1 MMFAIDQPYT
11 VALIASVIISLSMA
25 VAVLLLKR
33 NLGVHAF
40 ALLKAAIGLWALASL
55 FEVCSLHIQTKVCA
69 YSLKYLFIVM
79 VPIAWFIFGL
89 YYSNRLRELKRT
101 QIVLLAIIPAIT
113 VFMVITNRHHHWM
126 FTSLEVVET
135 NTYLFVVRQF
145 GPWFWIHAGYS
156 YVLLFLGFFFMAKHL
171 IDSPSHYRWQVA
183 TLLVGGLTPWVANMV
198 FTFKLMPYPYLDLTP
213 FAFTISGL
221 AFMIGMLRF
230 QLLDVVPIAQDV
242 VIENI
247 DDSIIVLDNKYRIL
261 NLNPG
266 AKRLADTHQLKIIGT
281 RAEKV
286 FSWWA
291 KLGLDNDK
299 IAGTELPILDIYID
313 NRQRLLR
320 PKKLPL
326 YCHNRIAGLLVTL
339 HDVTDTL
346 LAKEALCTSEA
357 RFRSLSENAPVIIFA
372 LEPSGAISYLNPAF
386 EKILGYQRQK
396 ILGRLFTDLVSNTN
410 RKACLQTFDQLVR
423 TENTVA
429 ELNITFHHKAGTKR
443 IFNTSVAANF
453 DARGNFTGIIGM
465 AKDITEEHELQHR
478 LFQSQKMEAIGTL
491 AGGIAHD
498 FNNLLMGM
506 QANLSLM
513 HLDKNI
519 TPALNDKLTRVE
531 DQIKSGA
538 NLTRQLLGYARKG
551 KYVVTTV
558 RLNRLIE
565 ETLTVVQRTNKA
577 IRIQNLLCDDPV
589 LIKADKGQIELVLL
603 NLFVNAVDA
612 MPHGGRL
619 TVSTR
624 HVTKDDIRINGNRKI
639 RFCELMVADTGIGM
653 DSATRKRI
661 FEPFFTT
668 KDVGRGTGLGLASVY
683 GVVQNH
689 GGQIHVESTEG
700 EGTMFTVYLPTTQE
714 QIEKKAPFHDWT
726 LPAGNHK
733 ILLVEDEPLIRKYS
747 LEMIQS
753 LDLSALSAQNGREAI
768 DIYHEHH
775 DQIDLVILDMI
786 MPGMDG
792 LSVYKALHQIDP
804 NVRIIITSG
813 YATDKRFDE
822 ILSQGG
828 NECLK
833 KPYTRKELADK
844 IAIVLNVEPVELR
857 QVAAES
863 V

>member
-1 MMFAIDQPYT
+1 MFAIDQPYT

-33 NLGVHAF
+33 NLGVYAF
-40 ALLKAAIGLWALASL
+40 ALLKASIGLWALTSL
-55 FEVCSLHIQTKVCA
+55 FEVCSLHFQTKVCA

-89 YYSNRLRELKRT
+89 YYSNRLRELKRI
-101 QIVLLAIIPAIT
+101 QIVLMAVIPAIT

-126 FTSLEVVET
+126 FTSLEVVESH
-135 NTYLFVVRQF
+135 TYLFVVRQF
-145 GPWFWIHAGYS
+145 GPWFWVHAGYS
-156 YVLLFLGFFFMAKHL
+156 YLLLFLGFFFMAKHL
-171 IDSPSHYRWQVA
+171 IDSPSPYRWQVA

-198 FTFKLMPYPYLDLTP
+198 FTFKLMPYSYLDLTP

-221 AFMIGMLRF
+221 AFMIGMVRF

-247 DDSIIVLDNKYRIL
+247 DDSIIVLDNAYRIL

-266 AKRLADTHQLKIIGT
+266 ARRLADTRQLKIIGT
-281 RAEKV
+281 HAEKV

-299 IAGTELPILDIYID
+299 IAGTELAILDIYID
-313 NRQRLLR
+313 DRQRLLR

-346 LAKEALCTSEA
+346 LAKEALRTSEE

-372 LEPSGAISYLNPAF
+372 LEPGGAISYLNPAF
-386 EKILGYQRQK
+386 EKILGHQRQK
-396 ILGRLFTDLVSNTN
+396 ILGQQFTDLISKPD

-423 TENTVA
+423 SENSVA
-429 ELNITFHHKAGTKR
+429 ERNITFHHKAGTKR
-443 IFNTSVAANF
+443 IFNTSMAANF

-513 HLDKNI
+513 HLDQNI
-519 TPALNDKLTRVE
+519 TPSLKEKVTRVE

-538 NLTRQLLGYARKG
+538 TLTRQLLGYARKG
-551 KYVVTTV
+551 KYVITTV
-558 RLNRLIE
+558 HLNRLIE

-577 IRIQNLLCDDPV
+577 IGIQSLLSDDPV

-624 HVTKDDIRINGNRKI
+624 HVTKDDIQINGNRKI
-639 RFCELMVADTGIGM
+639 HFCELMIADTGIGM
-653 DSATRKRI
+653 DAATRKRI

-683 GVVQNH
+683 GVVKNH
-689 GGQIHVESTEG
+689 GGQIHVESTKG
-700 EGTMFTVYLPTTQE
+700 EGTLFTVYLPATRE

-753 LDLSALSAQNGREAI
+753 LDLSALSAQNGKEAI
-768 DIYHEHH
+768 DIYHKHH

-813 YATDKRFDE
+813 YATDERFEE
-822 ILSQGG
+822 ILSQGV

-833 KPYTRKELADK
+833 KPYTLKELADK
-844 IAIVLNVEPVELR
+844 IATVLNVEPVELR
-857 QVAAES
+857 NVAAES

>member
-1 MMFAIDQPYT
+1 MFAIDQPYT
-11 VALIASVIISLSMA
+11 IVLIASVIISLSMA
-25 VAVLLLKR
+25 VAVLLLRR
-33 NLGVHAF
+33 NLGVYAF
-40 ALLKAAIGLWALASL
+40 AFLKASIGLWALTSL
-55 FEVCSLHIQTKVCA
+55 FEVCSLNIQTKVYA
-69 YSLKYLFIVM
+69 YSLKYLFIVI
-79 VPIAWFIFGL
+79 VPMAWFIFGL

-101 QIVLLAIIPAIT
+101 QIVLMAIIPAIT

-126 FTSLEVVET
+126 FTSLEVIGTHTCLLV
-135 NTYLFVVRQF
+135 FRQF
-145 GPWFWIHAGYS
+145 GPWFWVHAGYS

-183 TLLVGGLTPWVANMV
+183 TLLVGGLTPWAANMV
-198 FTFKLMPYPYLDLTP
+198 FIFKLTPYSYLDLTP
-213 FAFTISGL
+213 FAFTISGV

-247 DDSIIVLDNKYRIL
+247 DDSIIVLDNEYRIL

-266 AKRLADTHQLKIIGT
+266 AKRLADTRQLKIIGT
-281 RAEKV
+281 KAEKV
-286 FSWWA
+286 FSWWV
-291 KLGLDNDK
+291 KLDLENDP
-299 IAGTELPILDIYID
+299 IADSELPILEVCIGD
-313 NRQRLLR
+313 RQRLLR

-326 YCHNRIAGLLVTL
+326 YCHNRIMGLLITL
-339 HDVTDTL
+339 HDITDTL
-346 LAKEALCTSEA
+346 LAKEALRTSEE

-372 LEPSGAISYLNPAF
+372 LEPGGAVSYLNPAF
-386 EKILGYQRQK
+386 EKILGHQRQE
-396 ILGRLFTDLVSNTN
+396 ILGQRFTDLISHPD
-410 RKACLQTFDQLVR
+410 RKTCLQTFNQLVCAD
-423 TENTVA
+423 NSVA
-429 ELNITFHHKAGTKR
+429 ELNITFHHKTGTKR
-443 IFNTSVAANF
+443 RFNTSMAANF
-453 DARGNFTGIIGM
+453 DAQGNFTGIIGM
-465 AKDITEEHELQHR
+465 AKDITEKHELQQR

-513 HLDKNI
+513 HLDKNT
-519 TPALNDKLTRVE
+519 TPSLNDKITRVE

-551 KYVVTTV
+551 KYMITTV
-558 RLNRLIE
+558 HLNRLIE
-565 ETLTVVQRTNKA
+565 ETLTVVQRANKA
-577 IRIQNLLCDDPV
+577 IHVQSLLSDNPV

-624 HVTKDDIRINGNRKI
+624 QVTKGDMQINGNRNVHY
-639 RFCELMVADTGIGM
+639 CELAIADTGIGM
-653 DSATRKRI
+653 NPATRKRI

-700 EGTMFTVYLPTTQE
+700 EGTMFTVYLPATHEPIEE
-714 QIEKKAPFHDWT
+714 QAPVHHWT
-726 LPAGNHK
+726 LPSGNHM

-768 DIYHEHH
+768 DIYQKHH

-792 LSVYKALHQIDP
+792 LSVFKALLQIDP
-804 NVRIIITSG
+804 DVRVIITSG
-813 YATDKRFDE
+813 YATDDRFEE

-828 NECLK
+828 NTCLK
-833 KPYTRKELADK
+833 KPYTRKELAHK
-844 IAIVLNVEPVELR
+844 IATVLNVEPVELR